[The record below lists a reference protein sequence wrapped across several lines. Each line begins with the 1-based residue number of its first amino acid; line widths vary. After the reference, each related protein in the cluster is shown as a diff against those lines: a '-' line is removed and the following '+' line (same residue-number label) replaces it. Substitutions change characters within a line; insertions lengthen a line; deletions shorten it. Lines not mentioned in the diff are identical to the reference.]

1 MTPLYPLKL
10 GPSFRE
16 KIWGSHDLSPVFEPS
31 PKRIGEAWYTFEE
44 NTVIN
49 GSPPERTLGQWMTEL
64 GPRLMGSRRGTVAGR
79 KRALGKRPAV
89 SGAEQEKSQPETYFP
104 ILTKLLF
111 TSQKLSVQVHPDDA
125 YASAH
130 EQGQDKQ
137 GYGKTEMWYVVDA
150 RPGAAVALGLTEE
163 LSSGDL
169 REAARSGEIERVL
182 HWVEAGKGQTFFVPA
197 GTIHAI
203 GEGLVIHEIQQNSDI
218 TYRLHDFG
226 RGGGDGKPRTLHI
239 DDAVRVARQYEHTGA
254 AEPLRLHGSAAGREL
269 LMACPYFAAERLVW
283 SERFGYEPDAGRA
296 DILTFLRGRGRIGA
310 DSYRPGDCYVIPA
323 TAETFEIK
331 PDVPSEAIRSYVPDL
346 EKLRSELRAAGAGEE
361 RIGGLLHC

>member
-1 MTPLYPLKL
+1 MKL
-10 GPSFRE
+10 APSFRE
-16 KIWGSHDLSPVFEPS
+16 KIWGSHDLAPVFETS
-31 PKRIGEAWYTFEE
+31 PKPIGEAWYTFEE

-64 GPRLMGSRRGTVAGR
+64 GPRLMGAFGGDGEKRR
-79 KRALGKRPAV
+79 
-89 SGAEQEKSQPETYFP
+89 PEPYFP

-130 EQGQDKQ
+130 EQDQDKQ
-137 GYGKTEMWYVVDA
+137 RHGKTEMWYVVDA

-169 REAARSGEIERVL
+169 REAARSGEIERL
-182 HWVEAGKGQTFFVPA
+182 LNWVEASKGQTFFVPA
-197 GTIHAI
+197 GTIHVI
-203 GEGLVIHEIQQNSDI
+203 GEGLVIHEIQQNSGI

-226 RGGGDGKPRTLHI
+226 RVGGDGKPRTLHI
-239 DDAVRVARQYEHTGA
+239 DDAVRVARQYEHPRV
-254 AEPLRLHGSAAGREL
+254 AEPLRLHGSVAGREL
-269 LMACPYFAAERLVW
+269 LAACPYFAAERLVW

-310 DSYRPGDCYVIPA
+310 DDYRPGDCYVIPA
-323 TAETFEIK
+323 TAEAFEID

-346 EKLRSELRAAGAGEE
+346 EKLRSELRDAGAGEE

>member
-1 MTPLYPLKL
+1 MTRLYPLKL

-64 GPRLMGSRRGTVAGR
+64 GPRLMGAFGGDGEKRR
-79 KRALGKRPAV
+79 
-89 SGAEQEKSQPETYFP
+89 PEPYFP

-111 TSQKLSVQVHPDDA
+111 TSQKLSVQVHPGDA

-130 EQGQDKQ
+130 EQGQDKP

-169 REAARSGEIERVL
+169 REAARSGEIERL
-182 HWVEAGKGQTFFVPA
+182 LNWVEARKRQTFFVPA

-226 RGGGDGKPRTLHI
+226 RTGGDGKPRTLHI
-239 DDAVRVARQYEHTGA
+239 DDAVRVARQYEYPGA

-283 SERFGYEPDAGRA
+283 SEGFGYEPDAGRA

-323 TAETFEIK
+323 TAETFEIN
-331 PDVPSEAIRSYVPDL
+331 PDVPSEAIRSYLPDL

>member
-1 MTPLYPLKL
+1 MTPLHPLKL

-16 KIWGSHDLSPVFEPS
+16 KIWGSHDLAPVFEPS

-64 GPRLMGSRRGTVAGR
+64 GPRLMGAFGGGGE
-79 KRALGKRPAV
+79 KNRPA
-89 SGAEQEKSQPETYFP
+89 PYFP

-111 TSQKLSVQVHPDDA
+111 TSRKLSVQVHPDDA

-130 EQGQDKQ
+130 GQAQDKQ

-150 RPGAAVALGLTEE
+150 RPGAAVALGLREE

-169 REAARSGEIERVL
+169 REAARSGEIEQL
-182 HWVEAGKGQTFFVPA
+182 LNWVETRKGQTFFVPA

-226 RGGGDGKPRTLHI
+226 RTGGDGKPRTLHI
-239 DDAVRVARQYEHTGA
+239 DDAVRVARQYEHPGA
-254 AEPLRLHGSAAGREL
+254 AEPLRLHGSVAGREL
-269 LMACPYFAAERLVW
+269 LMACPYFAAERLEW

-310 DSYRPGDCYVIPA
+310 DNYRPGDCYVIPA
-323 TAETFEIK
+323 VAEAFEIN

-346 EKLRSELRAAGAGEE
+346 EKLRSELRDAGAGEE

>member
-1 MTPLYPLKL
+1 MTRLYPLKL

-49 GSPPERTLGQWMTEL
+49 GSPPERTLGRWMMEL
-64 GPRLMGSRRGTVAGR
+64 GPRLMGAFGGD
-79 KRALGKRPAV
+79 G
-89 SGAEQEKSQPETYFP
+89 EKSRPKPYFP

-111 TSQKLSVQVHPDDA
+111 TSQKLSVQVHPGDA

-137 GYGKTEMWYVVDA
+137 GHGKTEMWYVVDA
-150 RPGAAVALGLTEE
+150 RPGAAVALGLREE

-169 REAARSGEIERVL
+169 REAARSGEIERIL
-182 HWVEAGKGQTFFVPA
+182 NWVEASKGQTFFVPA

-226 RGGGDGKPRTLHI
+226 RTGGDGKPRTLHI
-239 DDAVRVARQYEHTGA
+239 DDAVGVARQYEHPGA

-323 TAETFEIK
+323 TAETFEIN